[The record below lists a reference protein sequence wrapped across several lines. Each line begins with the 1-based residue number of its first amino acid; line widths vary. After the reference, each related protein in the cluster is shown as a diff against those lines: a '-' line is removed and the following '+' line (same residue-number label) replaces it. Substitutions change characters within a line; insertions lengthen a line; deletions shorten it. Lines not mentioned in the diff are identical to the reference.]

1 MKILSLSYFAEIW
14 AHSYPEFLVYKS
26 LNEKYKYE
34 IDYVNCE
41 KFLSLAWFMIVDKK
55 VFLILMIKKKY
66 VNFVLI
72 LKKIFILEIQIL
84 KMY

>member
-41 KFLSLAWFMIVDKK
+41 NFFESCMVHDSRQK
-55 VFLILMIKKKY
+55 VFLILMIKK
-66 VNFVLI
+66 N
-72 LKKIFILEIQIL
+72 
-84 KMY
+84 M